1 MTKYTKYA
9 LILLAI
15 LIVVNLLS
23 YNYYKRIDFTSDQRF
38 TISKVSQDL
47 LKTLDEPLKIT
58 VFLEGE
64 LNGEF
69 KRLQRET
76 QFFLEELK
84 ANNRLI
90 KFEFINPI
98 GEKDDSQQVGNA
110 FYQNGMMP
118 ENLSVMKNGKLT
130 KTLIFP
136 WAVVKYK
143 GQQMSVH
150 LLNKKLNTEIEAMIS
165 SSVQNL
171 EYAFA
176 DAILKLSRERQKKI
190 AVIRSKGELEDKYL
204 TDFLS
209 SIRDYYLIAP
219 FSLDSVQSH
228 PQKVLEELNKFD
240 ALIEAKP
247 QEPFTDEEV
256 YLLDQY
262 IMNGGKALWM
272 VENVVMEKDSLQQT
286 GSSIAIPRDLNL
298 LNLFFKY
305 GVRINY
311 ELINDVYSAPIY
323 LSTGK
328 AENTQLSPYPWFY
341 EPLAQP
347 KINHPIVSNINAVK
361 FEFANSIDTLKNGIS
376 KTVLLE
382 SSELSRA
389 EDVPREINLDMIN
402 VKPSPEMYPKGN
414 FPLAVLLEGEFTS
427 VYKDRVVPFNIEERK
442 NKSSSTKQIVISD
455 GDVVK
460 NEFKNGEAL
469 SLGFDRYTGD
479 SFGNKIFLTNALNYL
494 LGDEDLVKLRNKQIN
509 IPSLDSEKVASE
521 ITFWQFFNIGLGI
534 ILIISFGLI
543 VFWIRKKQMQ

>member
-341 EPLAQP
+341 EPLAKP

-442 NKSSSTKQIVISD
+442 NKSSNTKQIIISD